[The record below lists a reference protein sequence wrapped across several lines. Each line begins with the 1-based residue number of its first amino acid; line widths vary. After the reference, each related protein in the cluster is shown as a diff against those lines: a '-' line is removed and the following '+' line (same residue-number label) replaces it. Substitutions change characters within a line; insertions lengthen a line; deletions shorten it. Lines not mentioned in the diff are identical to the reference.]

1 MPLETGTWRF
11 FANVDFTRC
20 WAQKPSTIG
29 MRKKATSAVTRT
41 MVTADRGAHARAG
54 APITRV
60 LNCPPVAT
68 GTRGVGERLLKLGL
82 RLLGDVR
89 VPERL
94 DRRLELRQEGREL
107 RRKPG
112 ELLEELPGAG
122 VRRVVRSL
130 REVVEAQL
138 ERADLLVELL
148 LEVLAGL
155 EVRRPRSRRSATS
168 VDVELS
174 ASSSF
179 SRKSSG
185 VSVSPLTSASDVIEA
200 RQSPMSLHTAS
211 AHSAVDGDSSS
222 VKRMTTAAMT
232 IAATPITTAAMNQ
245 FLRTGERV

>member
-1 MPLETGTWRF
+1 M
-11 FANVDFTRC
+11 FAFRSV
-20 WAQKPSTIG
+20 ST
-29 MRKKATSAVTRT
+29 
-41 MVTADRGAHARAG
+41 
-54 APITRV
+54 
-60 LNCPPVAT
+60 
-68 GTRGVGERLLKLGL
+68 
-82 RLLGDVR
+82 
-89 VPERL
+89 
-94 DRRLELRQEGREL
+94 RLELRQEGREL

-130 REVVEAQL
+130 REVVEARL

-148 LEVLAGL
+148 LEVLAGPRGR
-155 EVRRPRSRRSATS
+155 EGRGREDRRRASTWS
-168 VDVELS
+168 S

-245 FLRTGERV
+245 FLRTVSESSAPPRDGCRAARGMPCAPPRQGTRSAPTPRAPATTTTGSAPGGTRC